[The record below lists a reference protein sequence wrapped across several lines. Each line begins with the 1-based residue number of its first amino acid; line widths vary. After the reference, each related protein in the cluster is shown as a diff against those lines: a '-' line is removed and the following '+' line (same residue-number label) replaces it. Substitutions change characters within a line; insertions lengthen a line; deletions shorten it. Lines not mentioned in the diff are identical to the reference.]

1 MKPEFYTPQVLKAYH
16 TSSKRLSTGSG
27 RRPLKYQHRTPR
39 ASATEIAHW
48 SRGKTRRKAS
58 GKTVKRKGT
67 NQRKRRKVMTTS
79 KEPSIQSAKRD
90 PNEFA
95 RVGFIFKFLPSAL
108 IEQIFAFLLFLRP
121 GFLTNFCPRR
131 LLSFRWI
138 HNMHFHGFYIQL
150 KNSLIPTA

>member
-67 NQRKRRKVMTTS
+67 NQRKRRKVVTTS
-79 KEPSIQSAKRD
+79 KEPSILSAKRD
-90 PNEFA
+90 PKKTLSPPWIRSGRLYFQ
-95 RVGFIFKFLPSAL
+95 VPS
-108 IEQIFAFLLFLRP
+108 FCSNR
-121 GFLTNFCPRR
+121 TNIRLSPFSSTRFSYE
-131 LLSFRWI
+131 LLSKASSLFS
-138 HNMHFHGFYIQL
+138 M
-150 KNSLIPTA
+150 NS